1 MTRIGL
7 LQVNASIKQCL
18 ITRSLTLSDYT
29 DCHMLLVSPRQ
40 ANIPFNF
47 GDSLISRG
55 FRLHVREEIWCFGRD
70 DLTSGSQPPQEKVRI
85 VPLILCSD
93 AVTPVS
99 QDPPPKTANAP
110 TLFPTGPALWIFK
123 TMHTVPDW
131 NCWNCFLTK
140 ATARLL
146 SAGAGHPGSRLP
158 SAYRTAFSQSLSL
171 FLNWAKTQSQQ
182 VHNF

>member
-29 DCHMLLVSPRQ
+29 DFHMLLVSPRQ

-99 QDPPPKTANAP
+99 QDPPLKTANAP
-110 TLFPTGPALWIFK
+110 TLSSPVSPLLFFRAPAPLILYCDSTLLPFLSD
-123 TMHTVPDW
+123 PD
-131 NCWNCFLTK
+131 NSST
-140 ATARLL
+140 L
-146 SAGAGHPGSRLP
+146 SA
-158 SAYRTAFSQSLSL
+158 
-171 FLNWAKTQSQQ
+171 
-182 VHNF
+182 